1 MNCEIQN
8 KEKLIDDYVRGVIST
23 HDKHR
28 LEEHIFNCDQCFQD
42 LLIHEETYHLIKTEG
57 TELFADYL
65 RSPRAKQK
73 GFRLSDLL
81 NLQPPK
87 ISWQPAL
94 GFAAVFLIAVFIGV
108 YSIFFSHSE
117 GSMLLNYDQR
127 VPHEYSE
134 ITLRGGSEQV
144 DQSPVFHSF
153 VNGFRLGI
161 SDYNVFEYQS
171 AVRIFE
177 KLQPLADQFEQTD
190 NSQYLP
196 WIRDFYFYQGLAHLA
211 LSLSSEF
218 ELDQM
223 SKNIHRISAIGCL
236 EKAKSIADA
245 HQMSQPERELFYLAQ
260 AVGSSGQIERAVE
273 ILNGIQPQSDFYSE
287 SQLLIRLWTK

>member
-1 MNCEIQN
+1 MDCEIQN
-8 KEKLIDDYVRGVIST
+8 REKLIDDYIRGVIST
-23 HDKHR
+23 NDKHR
-28 LEEHIFNCDQCFQD
+28 LEEHVFICDECFRD
-42 LLIHEETYHLIKTEG
+42 LLIREETYHLIKTEG
-57 TELFADYL
+57 KELFADYL
-65 RSPRAKQK
+65 RSVQSKEKRFQ
-73 GFRLSDLL
+73 LSDLL
-81 NLQPPK
+81 NFQPPRVR
-87 ISWQPAL
+87 WQPAL
-94 GFAAVFLIAVFIGV
+94 GLAAVVLIAVFIGV

-117 GSMLLNYDQR
+117 HPILLNYDHR

-144 DQSPVFHSF
+144 DQSLVFHSF

-171 AVRIFE
+171 AVQIFE
-177 KLQPLADQFEQTD
+177 KLQPLADQLEQTD

-196 WIRDFYFYQGLAHLA
+196 WIRDFYFYQGVAHLA

-218 ELDQM
+218 DLDQTG
-223 SKNIHRISAIGCL
+223 KNIHRSSAIGCL

-245 HQMSQPERELFYLAQ
+245 HQMSQLERELFYLAQ

-287 SQLLIRLWTK
+287 SQLLIRLWKK